1 MRRIYRDFC
10 VSLLHNQYED
20 SRGEAMN
27 PSILSCAVVCTLSS
41 LAFAQSPPAN
51 DNCSNASEIYLGTT
65 AFTTIDATT
74 DGIAHPECTTS
85 SDGGQTAYDVWYSY
99 TVGASGTLAISTCNS
114 VDYDSD
120 IVAYL
125 GDDCNNLTLLGCND
139 DGTGCSGYSSHLEV
153 DVYFGER
160 ITIRVGSYKDT
171 TTPGGGDIVLT
182 LHDANGDSITAP
194 ENDDYTDA
202 VSISEG
208 DWHFTTDGAT
218 TDGDNHAS
226 CEVSGDGGET
236 AHDIWYRYL
245 APASGTITLST
256 CDQAAYDTD
265 LVLYEDTGST
275 LMFVACQ
282 DDTTGCSLYTST
294 LESSVSAGSEYVF
307 RVGGYEYGNSGA
319 GILSVSLDAAAVT
332 WIGSDGGSWFN
343 QANWS
348 SGVVPTAAVDIV
360 ISGHVDINQ
369 SGAVANSVTVQ
380 NGGEL
385 TLSTTSSSLT
395 TLNLTVKAG
404 GNLNWQGGTINV
416 SGGSIDVA
424 QDLNIGCVNEATLI
438 AKESYVYVAGE
449 LTVCEDGTLISAS
462 WIFANTLTNLGTID
476 IASVNSEIGYI
487 WVFGDYNQFSSGTII
502 IDLNGTE
509 TAGADYDYIAANGW
523 TYSSGTLKVRSHD
536 SFQPSNGDVFT
547 VLDTTSATH
556 NSSFSVVEHIGFD
569 AGISFIQLSTSDGVA
584 VSAFVTPIVYVDTDN
599 ASGDGT
605 SWANAYPT
613 LQEALVDAPMF
624 SQIWVAEG
632 LYTPGA
638 TREDTFTLR
647 YWVSAFGGFE
657 GNETHVD
664 QRNIDAHPTILSGDI
679 DNTPDDTSDDAYH
692 VVTIPEV
699 VTTLNGFFITN
710 GNANGNG
717 ANQSIGGGIYQTYGA
732 VSISNCTILE
742 NIAKDEGAGIYVSGG
757 ALNIQDCSIE
767 MNITNKQGGGV
778 YSESCD
784 LTVDATL
791 FDGNS
796 SRNYYQPTANGGGLH
811 VYGGSLLMSNSLF
824 DDNYAFFGQ
833 GIPDGGTG
841 GALYARHCATVIEDT
856 TFKNNRALNGGAV
869 YFSENSNTQTAV
881 INRCIFD
888 NNYIL
893 WNINPAYAGGAAF
906 KSGGGVNSQTVL
918 VNSLFSGNDGGETAI
933 IDMGIGGGNANK
945 IKNCTIAYNEN
956 VGVYAAVV
964 GEGAFLNS
972 ILWRNTGSNWFYN
985 QINSN
990 FVISQSIIDRILGG
1004 GHPGI
1009 VSTADPL
1016 FIAPRGPDGVFGTG
1030 DEDYRLLPESRAI
1043 DWGAD
1048 TYYNPENL
1056 GATDLGGKTR
1066 LVNDPYTVDR
1076 AVPNVIDLGCY
1087 EFQIQYAGDEGFRS
1101 YKVNGGLEF
1110 GTDTNWEPE
1119 ESPSTNNAAFFPK
1132 MFKSLSFTSDES
1144 IQSLTMV
1151 SGIIDFSLGN
1161 HTVTVGAENNSVS
1174 IGAYDRDFIIEFG
1187 VVDGTIIAPQFVVSG
1202 NGSLYMNNS
1211 TIQTTGGLVLLDGGT
1226 MYGQGNIQ
1234 GNVYNTGS
1242 HELDSV
1248 NNAYPS
1254 VTGDYYMTEDAIDG
1268 LSGSGSIVFNL
1279 QDFNNDGVISHIS
1292 VSGTTTLGG
1301 VLSVIAG
1308 NDLLVGETATI
1319 LSSSGGIVNNF
1330 DSILS
1335 IGFSADELPIVS
1347 TVANA
1352 NGTGSSVVVAL
1363 QSVSALIGFDDPD
1376 ATNINALP
1384 KDGELADIDGDGYPD
1399 LVLSI
1404 PDDTNGNGDT
1414 DSIIILYNGGVD
1426 SSNNWLGFSGGTQQI
1441 LVGDNPNGLTAGD
1454 FDRDGDIDIAVVNT
1468 NDDTVSVLENET
1480 SLRGTVTFTKR
1491 DLATD
1496 YYGDAEAIEALP
1508 TDVTHGKFST
1518 SGEVD
1523 LAIANSGDGKMVIIN
1538 GPLFADRAMPGGS
1551 NHQTDGGAQDIDP
1564 GDVNNDKDF
1573 NKISVTGREGQTTV
1587 FKGQTAIA
1595 GATSYAIDTVLD
1607 MGNSISEQIV
1617 ADFDNN
1623 GMDDLIVCDADNNS
1637 ISIALQKLDG
1647 TYKTPALLALNSD
1660 SSGYTEPR
1668 SISTIDI
1675 DDDGDLDLA
1684 IVVKD
1689 ADDNV
1694 ITAIFRNDTQAGTT
1708 TVALTDISQSEGMG
1722 LNPLMARAA
1731 DIDNDGTEDLLMI
1744 TDSVAYRS
1752 NTAVGS
1758 TQTVLNEGAE
1768 ENTCPADFDGNG
1780 NVAVADLLV
1789 LIAAWG
1795 PGTGPEDLNG
1805 NGMVN
1810 VADLLLLIG
1819 AWGTCP

>member
-1 MRRIYRDFC
+1 
-10 VSLLHNQYED
+10 
-20 SRGEAMN
+20 MN

-218 TDGDNHAS
+218 TDGVNHPD
-226 CEVSGDGGET
+226 CEVVGDGGET
-236 AHDIWYRYL
+236 AHDVWYRYI
-245 APASGTITLST
+245 APASGILTLST

-275 LMFVACQ
+275 LVFVACQ

-294 LESSVSAGSEYVF
+294 LEASVSAGSEYVF

-717 ANQSIGGGIYQTYGA
+717 ANQSIGGGIYQTYGG

-1187 VVDGTIIAPQFVVSG
+1187 VVDGTIIAPQFVVSA

-1301 VLSVIAG
+1301 VLSAIAG
-1308 NDLLVGETATI
+1308 NGLLVGETATI

-1595 GATSYAIDTVLD
+1595 GPTSYAIDTVLD

-1805 NGMVN
+1805 NGTIN

-1819 AWGTCP
+1819 AWGACP

>member
-1 MRRIYRDFC
+1 
-10 VSLLHNQYED
+10 
-20 SRGEAMN
+20 MN
-27 PSILSCAVVCTLSS
+27 TQIMFGCAIFSISS

-256 CDQAAYDTD
+256 CDQANYDTD
-265 LVLYEDTGST
+265 LVLYEDTGSA
-275 LMFVACQ
+275 LVLVACQ
-282 DDTTGCSLYTST
+282 DDTTGCGGYTST
-294 LESSVSAGSEYVF
+294 LEAVVDAGNEYLF
-307 RVGGYEYGNSGA
+307 RVGGWSDGFSGT

-395 TLNLTVKAG
+395 TLNLTVEAG
-404 GNLNWQGGTINV
+404 GNLNWQGGTIDV
-416 SGGSIDVA
+416 SGGTIDVA
-424 QDLNIGCVNEATLI
+424 SDLSVGCSYEATLI
-438 AKESYVYVAGE
+438 AKESYINVAGE
-449 LTVCEDGTLISAS
+449 LTVCEDGTLISTS
-462 WIFANTLTNLGTID
+462 WIFAEGLTNLGTID

-502 IDLNGTE
+502 IDLNGAE
-509 TAGADYDYIAANGW
+509 TAGTDYDYIAANGS
-523 TYSSGTLKVRSHD
+523 TYSIGTLKIRSHD
-536 SFQPSNGDVFT
+536 GFQPSHGEVFT
-547 VLDTTSATH
+547 VLDSTSATH
-556 NSSFSVVEHIGFD
+556 DSSFSVVEPTSFN
-569 AGISFIQLSTSDGVA
+569 AGISFIQSSTSDGVSI
-584 VSAFVTPIVYVDTDN
+584 SAFVTPIIYVDADN

-605 SWANAYPT
+605 SWENAYPT
-613 LQEALVDAPMF
+613 LQEALVGAPVF

-632 LYTPGA
+632 IYTPGA
-638 TREDTFTLR
+638 TREDTFTLQ
-647 YWVSAFGGFE
+647 YFVSVFGGFE
-657 GNETHVD
+657 GNEINIH
-664 QRNIDAHPTILSGDI
+664 QRNIEAHPTILSGDI
-679 DNTPDDTSDDAYH
+679 NNTPNDTSDDAYH
-692 VVTIPEV
+692 VVTAPLI
-699 VTTLNGFFITN
+699 VTTLDGLVITK

-717 ANQSIGGGIYQTYGA
+717 TNQSIGGGIYQTYGA
-732 VSISNCTILE
+732 VSISNCTVLD
-742 NIAKDEGAGIYVSGG
+742 NKATYEGAGVYVYGG
-757 ALNIQDCSIE
+757 SLDISNSHVEGNISS
-767 MNITNKQGGGV
+767 KQGGGI
-778 YSESCD
+778 YSEQCS
-784 LTVDATL
+784 LTIDSTHFKSNRILRYMPLYAE
-791 FDGNS
+791 
-796 SRNYYQPTANGGGLH
+796 GGGLH
-811 VYGGSLLMSNSLF
+811 VDDGSLTLSNSVF
-824 DDNYAFFGQ
+824 DDNSAFFGL

-841 GALYARHCATVIEDT
+841 GALYARQCATVIEDT

-888 NNYIL
+888 NNYIF

-964 GEGAFLNS
+964 GEGVFLNS

-990 FVISQSIIDRILGG
+990 FVISQSIIDRIPGG

-1087 EFQIQYAGDEGFRS
+1087 EFQIQYTGDEGFRS

-1110 GTDTNWEPE
+1110 GTDINWEPE

-1202 NGSLYMNNS
+1202 NGQLYMDNS
-1211 TIQTTGGLVLLDGGT
+1211 TIQTTGGLVLLDGGK

-1254 VTGDYYMTEDAIDG
+1254 VTGDYYMTEDAIAG
-1268 LSGSGSIVFNL
+1268 LSGSGSIAFNL

-1301 VLSVIAG
+1301 VLSVLAG
-1308 NDLLVGETATI
+1308 NGLLVGETATI

-1404 PDDTNGNGDT
+1404 PDDTDGNGDT

-1426 SSNNWLGFSGGTQQI
+1426 SNDNWLGFSGGTQQI
-1441 LVGDNPNGLTAGD
+1441 LVGDNPNGLTTAD

-1508 TDVTHGKFST
+1508 TDVTHGKFSN

-1523 LAIANSGDGKMVIIN
+1523 LAIANSGDGRMVIIN

-1551 NHQTDGGAQDIDP
+1551 NHQTGGGAQNIDP

-1573 NKISVTGREGQTTV
+1573 DKVTVTGREGQTTV
-1587 FKGQTAIA
+1587 FKGQTAMA
-1595 GATSYAIDTVLD
+1595 GSTSYAIDTVLD

-1647 TYKTPALLALNSD
+1647 TYKTPALLSLY
-1660 SSGYTEPR
+1660 SGSAGGYIEPR

-1675 DDDGDLDLA
+1675 DGDGDLDLA

-1689 ADDNV
+1689 ENENV
-1694 ITAIFRNDTQAGTT
+1694 ITAIFRNDTQEGTT
-1708 TVALTDISQSEGMG
+1708 TVALTDISQAEGIG
-1722 LNPLMARAA
+1722 LNPLMARSA
-1731 DIDNDGTEDLLMI
+1731 DIDNDGTADLLMV
-1744 TDSVAYRS
+1744 TDTIAYRS
-1752 NTAVGS
+1752 NTAAGS
-1758 TQTVLNEGAE
+1758 AQTVLNEGAE
-1768 ENTCPADFDGNG
+1768 NNTCPADFDGNG

-1805 NGMVN
+1805 NGTVN

-1819 AWGTCP
+1819 AWGACP

>member
-1 MRRIYRDFC
+1 
-10 VSLLHNQYED
+10 
-20 SRGEAMN
+20 MN

-139 DGTGCSGYSSHLEV
+139 DGAGCSGYSSHLEV

-717 ANQSIGGGIYQTYGA
+717 ANQSIGGGIYQTYGG

-1187 VVDGTIIAPQFVVSG
+1187 VVDGTIIAPQFVVSA

-1301 VLSVIAG
+1301 VLSAIAG
-1308 NDLLVGETATI
+1308 NGLLVGETATI

-1595 GATSYAIDTVLD
+1595 GPTSYAIDTVLD

-1684 IVVKD
+1684 IIVKD

-1722 LNPLMARAA
+1722 LNPLMARSA
-1731 DIDNDGTEDLLMI
+1731 DIDNNGTEDLLMI

-1805 NGMVN
+1805 NGTIN

-1819 AWGTCP
+1819 AWGACP